1 MIQKQS
7 WYLQMSSDASKERT
21 GESVSSQLKEIL
33 DLIQKEP
40 THLNY
45 WNAYKRIQRLNLKA
59 LDVPD
64 EKKIKVALLS
74 SFTIDPLGIYID
86 IKSRL
91 VGLYPEIYI
100 GPFNQYRQ
108 EILDKGSK
116 LYAFKP
122 DVVILAV
129 QAESLLG
136 EDFYSEF
143 MKSSGKEQYQTEIID
158 QFEKILSLLT
168 SRTNA
173 LILVNNFIVP
183 SFTPLGILDN
193 KVDMGLKSFFYGLN
207 QRLTD
212 LYRESNQVYV
222 VDLEGVASK
231 HGKSRCLNF
240 QMYYRGSFVFS
251 ESFLPVIADEYM
263 GYIKALKNLSRK
275 CIVLDL
281 DNVLW
286 GGIIG
291 EDGFDGIK
299 LGKDSPGN
307 AYLDFQRL
315 LLSYY
320 NRGIILAINSRNNYE
335 DAIKVIREHPYMVL
349 REKHFAATRINWQDK
364 VQNMIELA
372 KEINIGLDSMAFVD
386 DNPREREQIKQ
397 ALPQVLVVDMPASPF
412 LYRQALEDLNDFNVL
427 ALTEEDKMRGEMY
440 YARRMRKHLEE
451 SMVSVEDFLR
461 SLEMTVVIKHA
472 DEFSLPRVTSLVNKT
487 NQFNLTTRRYT
498 DVEIRKMKE
507 NRDEFNI
514 YSLQVIDKFGDEGIV
529 GVAIVMKEPQTWILD
544 SFLMSCR
551 VIGRKVETAFL
562 AKIVE
567 DARKSGIST
576 IVGEYIPTQKNAPV
590 KDFYSNHGFEEF
602 QQKGDL
608 SKWRLDL
615 TRSTV
620 KMPEWLEVKDG

>member
-1 MIQKQS
+1 MSQNQS
-7 WYLQMSSDASKERT
+7 WYLQMNSDASRERT
-21 GESVSSQLKEIL
+21 GESVSLRLKEIL
-33 DLIQKEP
+33 DLIRKEP

-45 WNAYKRIQRLNLKA
+45 WNAYKRIQRLNLEELK
-59 LDVPD
+59 VPS
-64 EKKIKVALLS
+64 EKRIKVALLS
-74 SFTIDPLGIYID
+74 SFTIDPLGMYID

-100 GPFNQYRQ
+100 GPFNQYQQ

-136 EDFYSEF
+136 EDFCSEF
-143 MKSSGKEQYQTEIID
+143 VKSSGKEQYQTEIID
-158 QFEKILSLLT
+158 QFEKLLSVLT

-212 LYRESNQVYV
+212 LYRKSNQVYV
-222 VDLEGVASK
+222 VELEGVASK

-291 EDGFDGIK
+291 EDGFDGIR

-307 AYLDFQRL
+307 AYADFQRL

-320 NRGIILAINSRNNYE
+320 NRGVILAINSRNNYE

-349 REKHFAATRINWQDK
+349 REKHFAAMRINWQDK

-412 LYRQALEDLNDFNVL
+412 LYRQALENLNDFNVL

-440 YARRMRKHLEE
+440 YARRMRKQLEK
-451 SMVSVEDFLR
+451 SVVSLEDFLR
-461 SLEMTVVIKHA
+461 SLEMKVVIKHA
-472 DEFSLPRVTSLVNKT
+472 DDFSLPRITRLVNKT

-498 DVEIRKMKE
+498 DVEIKKMRE
-507 NRDEFNI
+507 NRDEFDI
-514 YSLQVIDKFGDEGIV
+514 YSLRVVDRFGDEGIV
-529 GVAIVMKEPQTWILD
+529 GVAIVRKEPQTWIMD

-562 AKIVE
+562 AKIVA
-567 DARKSGIST
+567 DARKKGIST
-576 IVGEYIPTQKNAPV
+576 IVGEYIPSQKNAPV
-590 KDFYSNHGFEEF
+590 KGFYSDHGFEKF
-602 QQKGDL
+602 QQEGDL

-620 KMPEWLEVKDG
+620 KMPEWLEFEDE

>member
-1 MIQKQS
+1 MD
-7 WYLQMSSDASKERT
+7 SDEASKERIS
-21 GESVSSQLKEIL
+21 ESVSSQLKDIL
-33 DLIQKEP
+33 DLVRKEA
-40 THLNY
+40 THVNY
-45 WNAYKRIQRLNLKA
+45 WNAYKRIQRLNLKV
-59 LDVPD
+59 LNIPD
-64 EKKIKVALLS
+64 EKKIKIALLS
-74 SFTIDPLGIYID
+74 SFTIDPLGMYLD

-100 GPFNQYRQ
+100 GPFNQYQQ
-108 EILDKGSK
+108 EIIDEGSK

-136 EDFYSEF
+136 EDFCSEF
-143 MKSSGKEQYQTEIID
+143 VKSSGKERYQTEIID
-158 QFEKILSLLT
+158 QFERLLSLLT
-168 SRTNA
+168 SRTDS
-173 LILVNNFIVP
+173 LVLVNNFIVP
-183 SFTPLGILDN
+183 SFTPFGILDN

-212 LYRESNQVYV
+212 LYRESTQVYV

-251 ESFLPVIADEYM
+251 GSFLSVIADEYM

-291 EDGFDGIK
+291 EDGFDGIR

-307 AYLDFQRL
+307 AYVDFQRL

-349 REKHFAATRINWQDK
+349 REKHFAAMRINWQDK

-372 KEINIGLDSMAFVD
+372 EEINVGLDSMVFVD

-397 ALPQVLVVDMPASPF
+397 ALPQVLVVDIPPSPF
-412 LYRQALEDLNDFNVL
+412 LYRQALESPNDFNVL

-440 YARRMRKHLEE
+440 YARRMRKQLEK
-451 SMVSVEDFLR
+451 SMVSLEDFLR
-461 SLEMTVVIKHA
+461 SLEMKIVIKHA
-472 DEFSLPRVTSLVNKT
+472 DDFTLPRITRLINKT

-498 DVEIRKMKE
+498 DVEIKKMRE
-507 NRDEFNI
+507 NRDEFDI

-529 GVAIVMKEPQTWILD
+529 GVAIVRKEPQTWILD

-562 AKIVE
+562 AKIVA
-567 DARKSGIST
+567 DARKKDIST

-590 KDFYSNHGFEEF
+590 KSFYLDHGFRKF
-602 QQKGDL
+602 QQEGEV
-608 SKWRLDL
+608 SRWGLDL

-620 KMPEWLEVKDG
+620 KIPEWLEVKDE

>member
-1 MIQKQS
+1 MSQEES
-7 WYLQMSSDASKERT
+7 WYPQMISDASRKRI
-21 GESVSSQLKEIL
+21 GEAVSLQLKEIL
-33 DLIQKEP
+33 DLIQREP

-45 WNAYKRIQRLNLKA
+45 WNAYKRIRRLNLEE
-59 LDVPD
+59 LNVPSW
-64 EKKIKVALLS
+64 KRIKVALLS
-74 SFTIDPLGIYID
+74 SFTIDPLGVYMD
-86 IKSRL
+86 VKSRL

-100 GPFNQYRQ
+100 GPSNQYQQ

-122 DVVILAV
+122 NVVILAV

-136 EDFYSEF
+136 EDFYCEF
-143 MKSSGKEQYQTEIID
+143 AKSSGKEQYQTEVID
-158 QFEKILSLLT
+158 QFKRLLSLLT

-173 LILVNNFIVP
+173 IILVNNFIVP

-240 QMYYRGSFVFS
+240 EMYYRGSFVFS

-263 GYIKALKNLSRK
+263 GYIKALRNLSRK

-291 EDGFDGIK
+291 EDGVDGIR

-307 AYLDFQRL
+307 AYVDFQRL

-320 NRGIILAINSRNNYE
+320 NRGIVLAINSRNNYE

-349 REKHFAATRINWQDK
+349 REKYFAAMRINWQDK

-372 KEINIGLDSMAFVD
+372 KEIGIGLDSMAFVD
-386 DNPREREQIKQ
+386 DNPREREEIKQ
-397 ALPQVLVVDMPASPF
+397 ALPQVLVVDMPTSPF
-412 LYRQALEDLNDFNVL
+412 LYRQALESLNDFNVL

-440 YARRMRKHLEE
+440 YARRMRKQLEK
-451 SMVSVEDFLR
+451 SMVSLEDFLR
-461 SLEMTVVIKHA
+461 SLEMKVMIKQA
-472 DEFSLPRVTSLVNKT
+472 DEFSLPRITRLINKT

-498 DVEIRKMKE
+498 DVEIDKMRE
-507 NRDEFNI
+507 NREEFDI

-529 GVAIVMKEPQTWILD
+529 GVAIVRKEPQTWILD

-562 AKIVE
+562 AKIVA
-567 DARKSGIST
+567 DARKRGIST
-576 IVGEYIPTQKNAPV
+576 IVGEYIPTQKNAHV
-590 KDFYSNHGFEEF
+590 EGFYSDHGFEKF
-602 QQKGDL
+602 QQEGDL
-608 SKWRLDL
+608 SRWRLDL

-620 KMPEWLEVKDG
+620 KMPEWLEVKDE

>member
-7 WYLQMSSDASKERT
+7 WYPQMSSDASKERT

-86 IKSRL
+86 IKNRL

-143 MKSSGKEQYQTEIID
+143 MKSSGREQYQTEIID

-335 DAIKVIREHPYMVL
+335 DAIKVIRDHPYMVL

-567 DARKSGIST
+567 DARKSGVST

-590 KDFYSNHGFEEF
+590 KNFYSNHGFEEF

-615 TRSTV
+615 TLSTV

>member
-1 MIQKQS
+1 MDS
-7 WYLQMSSDASKERT
+7 EGASKKRISK
-21 GESVSSQLKEIL
+21 SVSSQLKDIL
-33 DLIQKEP
+33 DLVRKEP

-45 WNAYKRIQRLNLKA
+45 WNAYKRTQRLNLKA
-59 LDVPD
+59 LDIPD
-64 EKKIKVALLS
+64 EKKIKIALLS
-74 SFTIDPLGIYID
+74 SFTIDPLAMYID

-91 VGLYPEIYI
+91 VGLYPEIYT
-100 GPFNQYRQ
+100 GPFNQYQQ

-122 DVVILAV
+122 DVIILAV
-129 QAESLLG
+129 HAESLLG
-136 EDFYSEF
+136 EDFCSEF
-143 MKSSGKEQYQTEIID
+143 VKSSGKEQYQTEIID
-158 QFEKILSLLT
+158 QFEKLLSLLT

-173 LILVNNFIVP
+173 LTLMNNFIVP

-193 KVDMGLKSFFYGLN
+193 KVDMGLKNFFYGLN

-212 LYRESNQVYV
+212 LCRESNQVYV

-231 HGKSRCLNF
+231 HGKASYLNF
-240 QMYYRGSFVFS
+240 EMYYRGSFVFG

-263 GYIKALKNLSRK
+263 RYIKALKNLSRK

-307 AYLDFQRL
+307 AYVDFQRL

-320 NRGIILAINSRNNYE
+320 NRGIILAVNSRNNYE
-335 DAIKVIREHPYMVL
+335 DVIKVIREHPYMVL
-349 REKHFAATRINWQDK
+349 REKHFAAMRVNWQDK

-372 KEINIGLDSMAFVD
+372 KEININLDTLVFVD
-386 DNPREREQIKQ
+386 DNPREREQMKQ
-397 ALPQVLVVDMPASPF
+397 ALPQVLVVDFPASPF
-412 LYRQALEDLNDFNVL
+412 LYRQALENLNDFDAL
-427 ALTEEDKMRGEMY
+427 ALTEEDKTRGEMY
-440 YARRMRKHLEE
+440 YTRRMRKQLEE
-451 SMVSVEDFLR
+451 SMVSMEDFLR
-461 SLEMTVVIKHA
+461 SLEMKVVISRA
-472 DEFSLPRVTSLVNKT
+472 DDFSLPRIARLVNKT

-498 DVEIRKMKE
+498 DVEIKKMKE
-507 NRDEFNI
+507 NRDEFGI

-529 GVAIVMKEPQTWILD
+529 GVAIVRKEPQTWILD

-562 AKIVE
+562 AKIVA
-567 DARKSGIST
+567 DAKKKGVST
-576 IVGEYIPTQKNAPV
+576 IVGEYIPTQKNALV
-590 KDFYSNHGFEEF
+590 EGFYADNGFEKF
-602 QQKGDL
+602 QQKGEI
-608 SKWRLDL
+608 SSWRLDL
-615 TRSTV
+615 KRSTV
-620 KMPEWLEVKDG
+620 KMPEWLEVKDE

>member
-1 MIQKQS
+1 MV
-7 WYLQMSSDASKERT
+7 R
-21 GESVSSQLKEIL
+21 
-33 DLIQKEP
+33 KEP
-40 THLNY
+40 TYLNY
-45 WNAYKRIQRLNLKA
+45 WNAYKKIQRLNLKT
-59 LDVPD
+59 LDIPD

-74 SFTIDPLGIYID
+74 SFTIDPLGWYID

-100 GPFNQYRQ
+100 GPFNQYQQ
-108 EILDKGSK
+108 EVLDKDSR

-129 QAESLLG
+129 QAESMLG

-143 MKSSGKEQYQTEIID
+143 VKYPEKEKHQTEIIN
-158 QFEKILSLLT
+158 QLEKLLSLLT

-173 LILVNNFIVP
+173 LILVNNFMVP
-183 SFTPLGILDN
+183 SFTPLGVLDN
-193 KVDMGLKSFFYGLN
+193 KVDMGLKSFFYRLN
-207 QRLTD
+207 ERLVN
-212 LYRESNQVYV
+212 LYKKSNQVYV
-222 VDLEGVASK
+222 VDLEGAASK
-231 HGKSRCLNF
+231 HGKSRCINF

-291 EDGFDGIK
+291 EDGFDGIR
-299 LGKDSPGN
+299 LGRDSPGN
-307 AYLDFQRL
+307 AYVDFQRL

-335 DAIKVIREHPYMVL
+335 DVIKVIREHPYMVL
-349 REKHFAATRINWQDK
+349 REKHFAAMRINWQDK

-372 KEINIGLDSMAFVD
+372 EEINIGLDSMVFVD
-386 DNPREREQIKQ
+386 DNPRERERIKQ

-412 LYRQALEDLNDFNVL
+412 LYRQTLENLNDFNVL
-427 ALTEEDKMRGEMY
+427 TLTEEDKMRGEMY
-440 YARRMRKHLEE
+440 YARRMRKQLEK

-461 SLEMTVVIKHA
+461 SLEMKVVIKHA
-472 DEFSLPRVTSLVNKT
+472 DEFSLPRITRLINKT

-498 DVEIRKMKE
+498 DVEIEKMKK
-507 NRDEFNI
+507 NRDKFDI
-514 YSLQVIDKFGDEGIV
+514 YSLRVIDKFGDEGIV
-529 GVAIVMKEPQTWILD
+529 GVAIVRKEPQTWILD
-544 SFLMSCR
+544 SLLLSCR

-562 AKIVE
+562 AKIVA
-567 DARKSGIST
+567 DAKKKGIST
-576 IVGEYIPTQKNAPV
+576 IVGEYIPTRKNAPV
-590 KDFYSNHGFEEF
+590 KSFYADHGFEKF
-602 QQKGDL
+602 QQEGSL
-608 SKWRLDL
+608 SRWRLDL

-620 KMPEWLEVKDG
+620 KMPEWLEVKDE

>member
-1 MIQKQS
+1 M
-7 WYLQMSSDASKERT
+7 YSDEASKERT
-21 GESVSSQLKEIL
+21 SESVSSQLKDIL
-33 DLIQKEP
+33 DLVRKEP

-45 WNAYKRIQRLNLKA
+45 WNAYKRIQRLNLKT

-74 SFTIDPLGIYID
+74 SFTIDPLGMYLD

-100 GPFNQYRQ
+100 GPFNQYQQ

-136 EDFYSEF
+136 EDFCSEF
-143 MKSSGKEQYQTEIID
+143 VKSSGKEQYQTEIID
-158 QFEKILSLLT
+158 QFEKLLSLLT
-168 SRTNA
+168 SRTNT

-193 KVDMGLKSFFYGLN
+193 KLDMGLKSFFYGLN

-212 LYRESNQVYV
+212 LYRKSNQVYV

-231 HGKSRCLNF
+231 HGKSRCLDF

-281 DNVLW
+281 DNILW

-291 EDGFDGIK
+291 EDGFDGIR

-307 AYLDFQRL
+307 AYVDFQRL

-349 REKHFAATRINWQDK
+349 REKHFAAMRINWQDK

-372 KEINIGLDSMAFVD
+372 KEINVGLDSMAFVD

-412 LYRQALEDLNDFNVL
+412 LYRQALESLNDFNVL

-440 YARRMRKHLEE
+440 YARRMRKQLEK
-451 SMVSVEDFLR
+451 SMVSLEDFLT
-461 SLEMTVVIKHA
+461 SLEMKVVIKYA
-472 DEFSLPRVTSLVNKT
+472 DEFSLPRITRLVNKT
-487 NQFNLTTRRYT
+487 NQFNLTTHRYT
-498 DVEIRKMKE
+498 DVEIKKMRE
-507 NRDEFNI
+507 NRDEFDI

-529 GVAIVMKEPQTWILD
+529 GVAIVRKEPHTWILD

-562 AKIVE
+562 AKILA
-567 DARKSGIST
+567 DARKKGIST

-590 KDFYSNHGFEEF
+590 KGFYSDHGFEKF
-602 QQKGDL
+602 QQEGDI
-608 SKWRLDL
+608 SRWRLDL
-615 TRSTV
+615 KRSTV
-620 KMPEWLEVKDG
+620 KMPEWLEVKNE

>member
-1 MIQKQS
+1 MTP
-7 WYLQMSSDASKERT
+7 DDVSKKRT

-33 DLIQKEP
+33 DLIRKEP

-45 WNAYKRIQRLNLKA
+45 WNAYKRIQRLNLEA
-59 LDVPD
+59 LDVPN
-64 EKKIKVALLS
+64 EKRIKVALLS
-74 SFTIDPLGIYID
+74 SFTIDPLAVYID

-91 VGLYPEIYI
+91 AGLYPEIYI
-100 GPFNQYRQ
+100 GPFNQYQQ
-108 EILDKGSK
+108 EILDEGSK

-122 DVVILAV
+122 DVVVLAV

-136 EDFYSEF
+136 EDFYSGF
-143 MKSSGKEQYQTEIID
+143 MKFSEKEQHRAEIID
-158 QFEKILSLLT
+158 QLKKLLSLLT
-168 SRTNA
+168 SRTKA
-173 LILVNNFIVP
+173 LVLMNNFMVP

-193 KVDMGLKSFFYGLN
+193 KMDMGLKSFFYGLN

-231 HGKSRCLNF
+231 HGKSRCLNY
-240 QMYYRGSFVFS
+240 QMYYMGSFGLS
-251 ESFLPVIADEYM
+251 ESFLPVVAEEYM
-263 GYIKALKNLSRK
+263 GYIKALKNLTRK

-281 DNVLW
+281 DNILW

-307 AYLDFQRL
+307 AYVDFQRL

-320 NRGIILAINSRNNYE
+320 NRGIILAINSKNNYE

-349 REKHFAATRINWQDK
+349 REKHFATMRINWQDK

-397 ALPQVLVVDMPASPF
+397 ALPQILVVDMPSSPF

-440 YARRMRKHLEE
+440 YARKMREELRE
-451 SMVSVEDFLR
+451 SMTSVEDFLK
-461 SLEMTVVIKHA
+461 SLEMKIVIKYA
-472 DEFSLPRVTSLVNKT
+472 DDFNLPRIARMVNKT

-498 DVEIRKMKE
+498 DVEIKKMREKRE
-507 NRDEFNI
+507 EFSI

-529 GVAIVMKEPQTWILD
+529 GVAIVRKEPQTWILD

-562 AKIVE
+562 AKIVA
-567 DARKSGIST
+567 DAKKEGIST
-576 IVGEYIPTQKNAPV
+576 IIGEYIPTQKNAPV
-590 KDFYSNHGFEEF
+590 KDFYPDHGFEKFLQE
-602 QQKGDL
+602 GDL

-615 TRSTV
+615 TQSTV
-620 KMPEWLEVKDG
+620 KMPKWLEVQDE

>member
-1 MIQKQS
+1 MDSEGACK
-7 WYLQMSSDASKERT
+7 KRT
-21 GESVSSQLKEIL
+21 SESVSSQLRDIL
-33 DLIQKEP
+33 DLVRKEP

-45 WNAYKRIQRLNLKA
+45 WNAYKRVQRLNLEA
-59 LDVPD
+59 LNIPD
-64 EKKIKVALLS
+64 EKKIKVALLG
-74 SFTIDPLGIYID
+74 SFTIDPLGMYID

-91 VGLYPEIYI
+91 VGLYPEVYI
-100 GPFNQYRQ
+100 GPFNQYQQ
-108 EILDKGSK
+108 EILDNGSK

-136 EDFYSEF
+136 GDFFSEF
-143 MKSSGKEQYQTEIID
+143 VKASGKEQYQTEIID
-158 QFEKILSLLT
+158 QFEKLLSLLT
-168 SRTNA
+168 SRIDA
-173 LILVNNFIVP
+173 LILVNNFMVP

-207 QRLTD
+207 QKLTD
-212 LYRESNQVYV
+212 LYKESNQVYV

-240 QMYYRGSFVFS
+240 QMYYRGSFVFG

-291 EDGFDGIK
+291 EDGFEGIR

-307 AYLDFQRL
+307 AYVDFQRL

-320 NRGIILAINSRNNYE
+320 NRGIILAINSKNNYE
-335 DAIKVIREHPYMVL
+335 DAIKVIREHPHMVL
-349 REKHFAATRINWQDK
+349 REKHFAAMRINWQDK
-364 VQNMIELA
+364 IQNMIELA
-372 KEINIGLDSMAFVD
+372 KEIDIGLDSMAFVD

-412 LYRQALEDLNDFNVL
+412 LYRQALESLNDFNVL

-440 YARRMRKHLEE
+440 YARRMRKQLEK
-451 SMVSVEDFLR
+451 SMVSLEYFLR
-461 SLEMTVVIKHA
+461 SLEMKVAIKHA
-472 DEFSLPRVTSLVNKT
+472 DDFSLPRIARLVNKT

-498 DVEIRKMKE
+498 DIEIEKMRK
-507 NRDEFNI
+507 NRDEFHI

-529 GVAIVMKEPQTWILD
+529 GVAIVRKEPQTWILD

-562 AKIVE
+562 AKIVA
-567 DARKSGIST
+567 DARKKGIST
-576 IVGEYIPTQKNAPV
+576 IVGDYIPTQKNAPV
-590 KDFYSNHGFEEF
+590 KGFYSDHGFEKF
-602 QQKGDL
+602 QQEGDL
-608 SKWRLDL
+608 SRWRLDL

-620 KMPEWLEVKDG
+620 KMPEWLEVKDE

>member
-1 MIQKQS
+1 MTP
-7 WYLQMSSDASKERT
+7 DDVSKKRT

-33 DLIQKEP
+33 DLIRKEP

-45 WNAYKRIQRLNLKA
+45 WNAYKRIQRLNLEA
-59 LDVPD
+59 LDVPN
-64 EKKIKVALLS
+64 EKRIKVALLS
-74 SFTIDPLGIYID
+74 SFTIDPLAVYID

-91 VGLYPEIYI
+91 TGLYPEIYI
-100 GPFNQYRQ
+100 GPFNQYQQ
-108 EILDKGSK
+108 EILDEGSK

-122 DVVILAV
+122 DVVVLAV

-136 EDFYSEF
+136 EDFYSGF
-143 MKSSGKEQYQTEIID
+143 MKFSEKEQHRAEIID
-158 QFEKILSLLT
+158 QLKKLLSLLT
-168 SRTNA
+168 SRTKA
-173 LILVNNFIVP
+173 LVLMNNFMVP

-193 KVDMGLKSFFYGLN
+193 KMDMGLKSFFYGLN

-231 HGKSRCLNF
+231 YGKSRCLNY
-240 QMYYRGSFVFS
+240 QMYYMGSFGLS
-251 ESFLPVIADEYM
+251 ESFLPVVAEEYM
-263 GYIKALKNLSRK
+263 GYIKALKNLTRK

-281 DNVLW
+281 DNILW

-307 AYLDFQRL
+307 AYVDFQRL

-320 NRGIILAINSRNNYE
+320 NRGIILAINSKNNYE

-349 REKHFAATRINWQDK
+349 REKHFATMRINWQDK

-397 ALPQVLVVDMPASPF
+397 ALPQILVVDMPSSPF

-440 YARRMRKHLEE
+440 YARKMREELRE
-451 SMVSVEDFLR
+451 SMTSVEDFLK
-461 SLEMTVVIKHA
+461 SLEMKIVIKYA
-472 DEFSLPRVTSLVNKT
+472 DDFNLPRIARMVNKT

-498 DVEIRKMKE
+498 DVEIKKMREK
-507 NRDEFNI
+507 RDEFSI

-529 GVAIVMKEPQTWILD
+529 GLAIVRKEPQTWILD

-562 AKIVE
+562 AKIVA
-567 DARKSGIST
+567 DAKKEGIST
-576 IVGEYIPTQKNAPV
+576 IIGEYIPTQKNAPV
-590 KDFYSNHGFEEF
+590 KDFYPDHGFEKFLQE
-602 QQKGDL
+602 GDL

-615 TRSTV
+615 TQSTV
-620 KMPEWLEVKDG
+620 KMPKWLEVQDE

>member
-1 MIQKQS
+1 MD
-7 WYLQMSSDASKERT
+7 SDEASKERIS
-21 GESVSSQLKEIL
+21 ESVSSQLKDIL
-33 DLIQKEP
+33 DLVRKEA
-40 THLNY
+40 THVNY
-45 WNAYKRIQRLNLKA
+45 WNAYKRIQRLNLKV
-59 LDVPD
+59 LNIPD
-64 EKKIKVALLS
+64 EKKIKIALLS
-74 SFTIDPLGIYID
+74 SFTIDPLGMYLD

-100 GPFNQYRQ
+100 GPFNQYQQ
-108 EILDKGSK
+108 EIIDEGSK

-136 EDFYSEF
+136 EDFCSEF
-143 MKSSGKEQYQTEIID
+143 VKSSGKERYQTEIID
-158 QFEKILSLLT
+158 QFERLLSLLT
-168 SRTNA
+168 SRTDS
-173 LILVNNFIVP
+173 LVLVNNFIVP
-183 SFTPLGILDN
+183 SFTPFGILDN

-212 LYRESNQVYV
+212 LYRESTQVYV

-251 ESFLPVIADEYM
+251 GSFLSVIADEYM

-291 EDGFDGIK
+291 EDGFDGIR

-307 AYLDFQRL
+307 AYVDFQRL

-349 REKHFAATRINWQDK
+349 REKHFAAMRINWQDK

-372 KEINIGLDSMAFVD
+372 EEINVGLDSMVFVD

-397 ALPQVLVVDMPASPF
+397 ALPQVLVVDIPPSPF
-412 LYRQALEDLNDFNVL
+412 LYRQALESLNDFNVL

-440 YARRMRKHLEE
+440 YARRMRKQLEK
-451 SMVSVEDFLR
+451 SMVSLEDFLR
-461 SLEMTVVIKHA
+461 SLEMKIVIKHA
-472 DEFSLPRVTSLVNKT
+472 DDFTLPRITRLINKT

-498 DVEIRKMKE
+498 DVEIKKMRE
-507 NRDEFNI
+507 NRDEFDI

-529 GVAIVMKEPQTWILD
+529 GVAIVRKEPQTWILD

-562 AKIVE
+562 AKIVA
-567 DARKSGIST
+567 DARKKDIST

-590 KDFYSNHGFEEF
+590 KSFYLDHGFRKF
-602 QQKGDL
+602 QQEGEV
-608 SKWRLDL
+608 SRWGLDL

-620 KMPEWLEVKDG
+620 KIPEWLEVKDE